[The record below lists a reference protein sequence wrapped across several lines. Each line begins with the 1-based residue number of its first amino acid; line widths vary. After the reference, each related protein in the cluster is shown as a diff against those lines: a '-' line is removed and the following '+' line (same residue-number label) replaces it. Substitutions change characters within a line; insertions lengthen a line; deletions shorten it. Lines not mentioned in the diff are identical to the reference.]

1 MQFTLDGFS
10 ELTSVY
16 IGNAAFESKPSY
28 ISIWNCSKLQSI
40 YFDQHAFQKSN
51 SLDIHDLPQLNSI
64 TFRQYSFRFTQSA
77 RLNNLGT
84 LTGLVFEN
92 YCFESVEHF
101 TIKCN
106 NIIYSYLQIDLPEL
120 RNLEVQDHSVKQVK
134 VVVFEGNKSIV
145 DDVRIMNRFTQFD
158 VNAVIPEF
166 TPRKSFNKSNE
177 HHAL

>member
-16 IGNAAFESKPSY
+16 IGRSAFESKPSY

-40 YFDQHAFQKSN
+40 YFDQHAFQQSN

-120 RNLEVQDHSVKQVK
+120 RNLEVQNHSVKQVK
-134 VVVFEGNKSIV
+134 EVVFEGNKSISAY
-145 DDVRIMNRFTQFD
+145 VRMMNRFTQIA
-158 VNAVIPEF
+158 VNTIVLTIP
-166 TPRKSFNKSNE
+166 PRKSIYKSNK
-177 HHAL
+177 